1 MIMDLIRNLVMK
13 RIFLFSFTALL
24 LSGVA
29 SLAAEKKMTRD
40 QMVRKDRTDVQAME
54 EWIYNDL
61 EQARAEARRTGKPM
75 MIVFRCI
82 P

>member
-1 MIMDLIRNLVMK
+1 MDLIRNLVMK